1 MAVTDLSPSLNLAM
15 LHTMYANKDSGFKAQ
30 GILTYPILLSVGTT
44 FTPGCTNFALNAYS
58 FNPTYRFCKD
68 LFDVTAFEQL
78 SVAVS
83 LGEADFESM
92 APLFEALRDQEEV
105 VPRSEAKNM
114 MRLLGERIKDLKIA
128 CEGENG

>member
-1 MAVTDLSPSLNLAM
+1 M

-44 FTPGCTNFALNAYS
+44 FPPGCTNFALNAYS

-105 VPRSEAKNM
+105 VPRSEAKDM